1 MTKPKGG
8 TPSIISTSQGEQM
21 AFLERSDEFI
31 RAVAASFDAYLE
43 IDRNGKIC
51 EFSRRAEQLLLRD
64 RSEVVGRE
72 FSVLAPN
79 EDLDL
84 ISNNGSES
92 FANFEWQHLIEMGPR
107 GPISLTKEYVLVDSQ
122 NKELLCEVVSFVVPG
137 EPSSRVAI
145 WIRDISDIRRNEE
158 ALAASFLH
166 DPLTNL
172 PSRTMFTYQLSYA
185 LVRHQDI
192 PGRVAVLLCDV
203 DRFKGLNDSLGHDA
217 GDEALVALAQRLK
230 SIVRPKDVVA
240 RFGGDEFLILC
251 EGPLAGATATH
262 LAKRISEILS
272 QPMAVKGQDVYASVS
287 IGIATSSTNA
297 SDAAALISNAD
308 SAMYLAKRR
317 GGNRYAMFNDSL
329 RTEVVTRTSLENS
342 LHRALERDELVVY
355 FQPVVNLNSL
365 KVVGVEALV
374 RWNHPDQGLMAP
386 DSFIPTAEETG
397 LIVPIGAW
405 VLNCACQTME
415 SWNQGSQGSNH
426 DEIPCE
432 PFAYTPG
439 SGGLVEVNLS
449 GRQIGDP
456 DIVATVAEAINKSS
470 MRPDQLVLEI
480 TESTLMD
487 DPEAA
492 LSVLEDLKTLG
503 VKLAVDDFGTG
514 FSSLAYLHK
523 FPIDVL
529 KVDKSFVME
538 MGNRDED
545 TAIVRA
551 VIDLGHTLGLEIVA
565 EGVETSNQM
574 EILQSLGCDMAQG
587 YLFSHPLPASSLL
600 VLENS

>member
-8 TPSIISTSQGEQM
+8 TPSKPSTGSSEHVTI
-21 AFLERSDEFI
+21 LERSDEFI
-31 RAVAASFDAYLE
+31 RAVAASLDAYLE
-43 IDRNGKIC
+43 IDKDGKIC
-51 EFSRRAEQLLLRD
+51 EFSRRAEQLFFRD
-64 RSEVVGRE
+64 RSEVMGRE
-72 FSVLAPN
+72 FSIFAPIDEPN
-79 EDLDL
+79 SQ
-84 ISNNGSES
+84 SNIESES
-92 FANFEWQHLIEMGPR
+92 FANFEWQRLIEMGPR
-107 GPISLTKEYVLVDSQ
+107 GPISPVKEYVLVDSQ
-122 NKELLCEVVSFVVPG
+122 NKEILCEVVSFVVADDPNC
-137 EPSSRVAI
+137 RVAL
-145 WIRDISDIRRNEE
+145 WIRDISDVRRNEE

-185 LVRHQDI
+185 LVRHQDA
-192 PGRVAVLLCDV
+192 PGRVAILLCDV

-217 GDEALVALAQRLK
+217 GDEALVALAERLK

-262 LAKRISEILS
+262 LAKRISEVLA
-272 QPMAVKGQDVYASVS
+272 QPMAVKDQDVYASVS

-297 SDAAALISNAD
+297 VDAVALISNAD

-317 GGNRYAMFNDSL
+317 GGNRFAMFNDSL

-355 FQPVVNLNSL
+355 FQPVVNLSSL
-365 KVVGVEALV
+365 RVVGVEALV

-386 DSFIPTAEETG
+386 DTFIPTAEETG

-415 SWNQGSQGSNH
+415 TWKQGSNERQ
-426 DEIPCE
+426 DDRIPCE

-439 SGGLVEVNLS
+439 NGGLVEVNLS

-456 DIVATVAEAINKSS
+456 DIVATVAEAISKSS
-470 MRPDQLVLEI
+470 LSPDQLVLEI

-492 LSVLEDLKTLG
+492 LSVLEDLKSLG

-529 KVDKSFVME
+529 KIDKSFVME
-538 MGNRDED
+538 MGNREED

-565 EGVETSNQM
+565 EGVESSNQM
-574 EILQSLGCDMAQG
+574 EILQALGCDMAQG
-587 YLFSHPLPASSLL
+587 YLFSHPLPAASLL